1 LGRRRLPR
9 CLRSRRGRG
18 REESCTLPSVPLMRV
33 ESATI
38 PGSGGD
44 GCEVGG
50 RKGRGGS
57 GGGLV
62 GFGDINE
69 QSWLRSASGSTGYL
83 GLGEEKEQEGVVD
96 DGYGH
101 GCGTLVGRDG
111 LRPRSGL
118 TESLGGGWRA
128 TFRGRRAAALAWEQR
143 RREER
148 GGDLGLVHVEVN
160 AVEDPAGLGA
170 VESVMRELVLS
181 GGTGDETRGADIR

>member
-1 LGRRRLPR
+1 VGRLRLPR
-9 CLRSRRGRG
+9 WVRSRRGRG

-38 PGSGGD
+38 TGSGGD

-111 LRPRSGL
+111 LRPRSDPI
-118 TESLGGGWRA
+118 ESLGGGWRA
-128 TFRGRRAAALAWEQR
+128 TFAGRRAALAWEQR
-143 RREER
+143 RREEV
-148 GGDLGLVHVEVN
+148 GGNLSLGHVGTN